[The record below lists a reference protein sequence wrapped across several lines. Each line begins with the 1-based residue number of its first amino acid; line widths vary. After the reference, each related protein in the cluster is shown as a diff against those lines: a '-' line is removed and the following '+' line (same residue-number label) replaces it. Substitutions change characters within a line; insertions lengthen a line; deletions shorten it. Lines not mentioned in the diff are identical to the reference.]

1 MFSWGV
7 FICLTYCFPGD
18 SIYER
23 SVGFLVKDQL
33 AKAKIAKLKTEKAK
47 KEQEV
52 QGQSKAKIKARCAM
66 PMHSTKSANQCFTFE
81 VISKDPNKLFK
92 LWAGFWN
99 SEKSCFGWIWQHMLK
114 DINDQMKV
122 IGPEYP
128 EGTATKMGE
137 ENAISERGV
146 KGAVCS
152 LLSIHQ
158 D

>member
-1 MFSWGV
+1 
-7 FICLTYCFPGD
+7 
-18 SIYER
+18 
-23 SVGFLVKDQL
+23 
-33 AKAKIAKLKTEKAK
+33 
-47 KEQEV
+47 
-52 QGQSKAKIKARCAM
+52 
-66 PMHSTKSANQCFTFE
+66 
-81 VISKDPNKLFK
+81 
-92 LWAGFWN
+92 
-99 SEKSCFGWIWQHMLK
+99 MLK